1 MILTPVLS
9 QYVGSCA
16 YVAVSMLRPEIGVWY
31 LPQSILHLVFLSH

>member
-16 YVAVSMLRPEIGVWY
+16 CVDVSVLRPEIGVWY
-31 LPQSILHLVFLSH
+31 LPQSLLLLVS